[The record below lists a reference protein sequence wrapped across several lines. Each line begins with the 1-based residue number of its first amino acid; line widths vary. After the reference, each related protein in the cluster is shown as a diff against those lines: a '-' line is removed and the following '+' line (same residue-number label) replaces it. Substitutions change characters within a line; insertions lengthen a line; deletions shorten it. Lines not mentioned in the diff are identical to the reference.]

1 MARIT
6 LLEDVPADAAA
17 LVERIRKERRG
28 TLLKLYKALLNSP
41 ALAQSWFEHL
51 NTVRWKTALS
61 GRLRELVII
70 RIAYIHS
77 VAYVLRQHIPKLA
90 EADGVSV
97 LECDALK
104 DWVRSGFFSAAE
116 RSALAYADS
125 ATTVV
130 KVPDDVFEPLRL
142 YFNEREI
149 VEITVL
155 IATYNMH
162 IRVVEALKIEPEI

>member
-1 MARIT
+1 VARIT
-6 LLEDVPADAAA
+6 LLEDVPADAAM
-17 LVERIRKERRG
+17 LVERIRNERRG

-51 NTVRWKTALS
+51 NAVRWKTALS

-90 EADGVSV
+90 GADGVSV

-104 DWVRSGFFSAAE
+104 DWATSSFFNGAE
-116 RSALAYADS
+116 RAALAYADS

-130 KVPDDVFEPLRL
+130 KVPDDVFEPLRAH
-142 YFNEREI
+142 FSQREI
-149 VEITVL
+149 VELTVL

-162 IRVVEALKIEPEI
+162 VRVVEALKIEPEI

>member
-51 NTVRWKTALS
+51 NAVRWKTALS

-90 EADGVSV
+90 EADGVSAP
-97 LECDALK
+97 ECDALK
-104 DWVRSGFFSAAE
+104 DWATSGFFSSAE
-116 RSALAYADS
+116 RAALAYADS

-130 KVPDDVFEPLRL
+130 KVPDDVFEPLRAH
-142 YFNEREI
+142 FNEREI
-149 VEITVL
+149 VELTVL

-162 IRVVEALKIEPEI
+162 IRVIEALKIEPEI